1 MKRLIASLTAAPLA
15 LSLPACG
22 GAASSPAA
30 ADSSG
35 AASSSAAASSA
46 KPTTVTVWHLQ
57 PEDSEETSMHQRLL
71 RWAEKFNAENTDNI
85 TVEVAGAKSVDV
97 ILTTIATGSTPDIF
111 MNQWNNAPAW
121 SDKGALYDLTDF
133 VNNDADWNKAD
144 FVDATWGLCTY
155 NDHIYSI
162 PYSMSTTFMVYRP
175 DLLAEAG
182 WDHFPAN
189 TEELLQCAMDC
200 TKLDD
205 AGNIVQM
212 GLVPDYYWLDTILW
226 PAAFGGTVTA
236 IPFPFASSK

>member
-1 MKRLIASLTAAPLA
+1 MTYGPD
-15 LSLPACG
+15 G
-22 GAASSPAA
+22 
-30 ADSSG
+30 
-35 AASSSAAASSA
+35 
-46 KPTTVTVWHLQ
+46 TTPVA
-57 PEDSEETSMHQRLL
+57 EDE
-71 RWAEKFNAENTDNI
+71 
-85 TVEVAGAKSVDV
+85 
-97 ILTTIATGSTPDIF
+97 
-111 MNQWNNAPAW
+111 
-121 SDKGALYDLTDF
+121 YTDF

-236 IPFPFASSK
+236 IPLPFASSKWPFRSKLPTGKISR